1 MKDFEVL
8 PNGSGAIQDAQ
19 ERPLTKEQE
28 SFCYYYMFDETTGGN
43 ATKAYKKAYDKTG
56 KMTDKVASVC
66 ASQLLARP
74 SIQKKNREFL
84 VAKGLNSEWLDHRLM
99 DLAKTS
105 NKKIN
110 IEAVKELNRVQ
121 GRIVSKQITT
131 NIDANQ
137 LLDQLKGRDTPD
149 EADY

>member
-1 MKDFEVL
+1 MNDFKVL
-8 PNGSGAIQDAQ
+8 PNGFGEINTEK

-28 SFCYYYMFDETTGGN
+28 AFCYYYMFDEKTGGN
-43 ATKAYKKAYDKTG
+43 ATKAYKMAYNKTG

-66 ASQLLARP
+66 ASQLLALP
-74 SIQKKNREFL
+74 KIQKKNREFL

-137 LLDQLKGRDTPD
+137 LLDQLQGRDTPD
-149 EADY
+149 EAEY